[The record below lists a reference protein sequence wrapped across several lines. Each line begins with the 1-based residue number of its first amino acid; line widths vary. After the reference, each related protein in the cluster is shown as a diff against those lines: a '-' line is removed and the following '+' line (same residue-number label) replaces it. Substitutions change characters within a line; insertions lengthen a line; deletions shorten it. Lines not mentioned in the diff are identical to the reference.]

1 MSNPSPHLVRKFF
14 PLDKNYLLEEA
25 QLAQQ
30 NYLLREMV
38 DKVKVAYA
46 RLFNPLGID
55 DAISA
60 RVKAYKSKNIDS
72 LHSFYQTLAAV
83 YRFKFGEN
91 QLTFLW
97 DGIDHRD
104 KYRADWEEAFHNWTD
119 EFCHHELFIRAVL
132 DLTVF
137 YADTP
142 HAQMAENRMSHFI
155 LQRFDLKMHKQKGL
169 MHIKVA

>member
-1 MSNPSPHLVRKFF
+1 MVRKFF

-30 NYLLREMV
+30 HQLLQEMV
-38 DKVKVAYA
+38 GKVKAAYV

-60 RVKAYKSKNIDS
+60 RVKAYKSKNVDT
-72 LHSFYQTLAAV
+72 LYSFYQTLAAV

-104 KYRADWEEAFHNWTD
+104 KYRSDWEEAFQNWTD
-119 EFCHHELFIRAVL
+119 EFCNHELFIRAVL

-137 YADTP
+137 HNDTP

-155 LQRFDLKMHKQKGL
+155 LQRFGLKMHKQRGL
-169 MHIKVA
+169 MRNKVA